1 MNMGQIGLMQKVL
14 NMNDERTIVID
25 RLDQEESLELILSI
39 CEEEGL
45 GSTIAML
52 AKLMEMEQNITG
64 LVLCEMLINQVED
77 LISVSPRH

>member
-1 MNMGQIGLMQKVL
+1 MNMGQIGRMQKVL
-14 NMNDERTIVID
+14 KMDDERTLVID
-25 RLDQEESLELILSI
+25 SLDQAESLELIMGI

-45 GSTIAML
+45 GSTMAML

-64 LVLCEMLINQVED
+64 LVLCEVLLNQIED